1 MTPVE
6 KLNAEKER
14 VIQQCGYSMAI
25 SPPMA
30 RQGC

>member
-14 VIQQCGYSMAI
+14 VIQQCGYYI
-25 SPPMA
+25 TPPA
-30 RQGC
+30 WQT